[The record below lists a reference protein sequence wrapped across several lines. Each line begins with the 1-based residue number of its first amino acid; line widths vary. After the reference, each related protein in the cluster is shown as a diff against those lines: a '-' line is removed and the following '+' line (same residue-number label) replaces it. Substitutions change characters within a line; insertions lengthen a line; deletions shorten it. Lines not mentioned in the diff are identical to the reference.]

1 MPARSFKFLRKL
13 KRTKI
18 MNRYTSLLNDTA
30 QLNDQHHQQMELLL
44 PWFLTDSLE
53 HNEWQQV
60 EAHLRSCILCSG
72 LLVGMEKPKLL
83 NHPSKLSLWI
93 FGISKPTQSL
103 ESEGWLSCAFALL
116 QPEQR
121 AVIELTFCYGMPYQD
136 IARILNCPE
145 DTVKKRLFNARKKL
159 QIFAE
164 TQEN

>member
-1 MPARSFKFLRKL
+1 
-13 KRTKI
+13 
-18 MNRYTSLLNDTA
+18 MNRYTSLLNNTA
-30 QLNDQHHQQMELLL
+30 QLNDQHQQIQLLL
-44 PWFLTDSLE
+44 PWYLNESLE
-53 HNEWQQV
+53 HNDRQQV
-60 EAHLRSCILCSG
+60 ETHLRSCILCGG
-72 LLVGMEKPKLL
+72 LLVAGENPELV

-93 FGISKPTQSL
+93 FGATKPIQSL

-145 DTVKKRLFNARKKL
+145 NIVKKRLFHARKKL

-164 TQEN
+164 TLES